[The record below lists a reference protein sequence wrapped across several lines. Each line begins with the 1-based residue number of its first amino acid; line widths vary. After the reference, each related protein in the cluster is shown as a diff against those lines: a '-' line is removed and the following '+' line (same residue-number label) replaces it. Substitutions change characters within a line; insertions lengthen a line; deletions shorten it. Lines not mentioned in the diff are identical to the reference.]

1 MFFFHH
7 ELHEALMI
15 RFWKHLEQLGWCQ
28 EVFLINYMY
37 VCFIY
42 FTDVLCWF
50 EYFFYMWCVFL
61 CSHPSYRITVSPHSM
76 HSIAGPG
83 RVATTRDSRWVA
95 LLQIGLVFHQ
105 NGGTK
110 IVFVFWLMIARLF
123 EAKCLWTQRMLVSKC
138 ARLNLYAWFIMAR
151 SCFHNCRF
159 GHRISNLR
167 LCHSWLV

>member
-1 MFFFHH
+1 MRR
-7 ELHEALMI
+7 I
-15 RFWKHLEQLGWCQ
+15 WKHLEQLGWCQ
-28 EVFLINYMY
+28 EVVLMTYIFHLLYSCFVLIWMYGYLFLS
-37 VCFIY
+37 Y
-42 FTDVLCWF
+42 FL
-50 EYFFYMWCVFL
+50 CVFL
-61 CSHPSYRITVSPHSM
+61 CSHPSYRINVSPHST